1 MSARVASIASTRR
14 FFHTVRRP
22 VLHVLRLLRAGRVM
36 RFFTRMPSLRKIILA
51 LYASIPAMLNAMLLT
66 GIVMCM

>member
-1 MSARVASIASTRR
+1 MCCRR
-14 FFHTVRRP
+14 
-22 VLHVLRLLRAGRVM
+22 RLLRAGRVM